1 MNWKKEG
8 YKVGNKAYMTNRS
21 MWNNVLTGGEEVEIV
36 YVGTKI
42 LKVKHNNSII
52 EFKGKTF
59 SNSSLWG
66 YYYEIYLNEEEYIR
80 LREEEKQR
88 TELAEQLKLL
98 IGKAPL
104 SKLKAI
110 EKIIKEK

>member
-1 MNWKKEG
+1 MNWKEQG
-8 YKVGNKAYMTNRS
+8 YIVGNKAYMTNRS
-21 MWNNVLTGGEEVEIV
+21 MWSNSSGNGEEVEIIH
-36 YVGTKI
+36 VGTKI
-42 LKVKHNNSII
+42 LKVKCNNQII
-52 EFKGKTF
+52 EFRSRT

-66 YYYEIYLNEEEYIR
+66 YYYVIYLNEEEYIR

-88 TELAEQLKLL
+88 AELAEQLKLL